1 VTYLPSLNTYL
12 LIEMIFEFPQNGYIS
27 PTKLKIMPF
36 KTDELTRTN
45 SIIILCLNIVRL
57 ILCIQSIYMIPV
69 KIKYREVLP
78 GYIASILRDI
88 IQLSLSIAPVCLMFV
103 IPSFDSNALLENP
116 ENSE

>member
-1 VTYLPSLNTYL
+1 MTYLPSLNTYL